1 MSQELDGPGLG
12 LDNLTRGHI
21 TYVPVAPGRLEFAM
35 EVRRR
40 ILRERP
46 DVVAVELPMSLERH
60 YLAAVERLPE
70 ISVLVYPDDDGE
82 EGDEDGG
89 NGIYVPIEPA
99 DPFTEAVRTA
109 RETGAEV
116 LFVEPDLG
124 ERPHISDSYP
134 DPYALR
140 RLPFEKYVEAYR
152 VFPSARTDEIIAHAA
167 GIAWRLQGTN
177 PERSVLA
184 IVALNLLDPILDAME
199 TPQDAPLRR
208 KLSRPVDLINAHPA
222 CLAEITIEY
231 PYLQERYERYRTI
244 LGPEALI
251 ERPHAQFSLL
261 RDAEAAY
268 EKNTGDKILH
278 WQRRAIAKYTRNLAM
293 ISRDLTASLFD
304 IVLAARSIVDDNYA
318 WEVWE
323 MANRYPA
330 QREVSALETARISSD
345 EVWFR
350 TRRMKLRRRLR
361 KPKDRLMPK
370 SLKPRKKEQ
379 RPGEWAEQLNG
390 DAICSYP
397 PEDLVV
403 EDYGA
408 FLKEKAKTMLSEE
421 RSRVEPFATSI
432 LDGVDI
438 RETVRNWHEGKIF
451 VRSLQK
457 VAGEV
462 GAVVVIFDPDRDGRY
477 GYLTTWL
484 GEHKNESDMAFY
496 ATNPFDHM
504 VGPGIGRA
512 EYGGFLMTR
521 PPRRL
526 YDIWSD
532 TDYDFAEN
540 KPERLLMAALDYS
553 VQKHV
558 VYVAAKP
565 PRSIFRS
572 IASHLQRRIIYVPIG
587 QLSSQKLKKLRVVHV
602 LDGYDRRKEAEG
614 FIW

>member
-1 MSQELDGPGLG
+1 MSHELDGLG
-12 LDNLTRGHI
+12 LDSLTRGHI
-21 TYVPVAPGRLEFAM
+21 TYLPVAPGRLEFAI

-40 ILRERP
+40 ILRTRP
-46 DVVAVELPMSLERH
+46 SVVAVELPVSLERQ
-60 YLAAVERLPE
+60 YRAAVERLPE
-70 ISVLVYPDDDGE
+70 ISVLVYPDLDDDEDNE
-82 EGDEDGG
+82 EGT
-89 NGIYVPIEPA
+89 GIYVPIEPA

-109 RETGAEV
+109 GEIGAEI
-116 LFVEPDLG
+116 LFVEPDFG

-140 RLPFEKYVEAYR
+140 RMPFEKYIETYR
-152 VFPSARTDEIIAHAA
+152 VFPSARTDEINAHAA
-167 GIAWRLQGTN
+167 GIAWRLQGSD
-177 PERSVLA
+177 PGRDVLA
-184 IVALNLLDPILDAME
+184 VVSLNLLDPILDAME
-199 TPQDAPLRR
+199 VPQDAPAQMRQ
-208 KLSRPVDLINAHPA
+208 SRPVDLVNAHPD
-222 CLAEITIEY
+222 CLAEIAVEY
-231 PYLQERYERYRTI
+231 PYLQERYERYRVI
-244 LGPEALI
+244 LGPEELI
-251 ERPHAQFSLL
+251 DRPRAQLALL
-261 RDAEAAY
+261 RDAETAY
-268 EKNTGDKILH
+268 VKNTGDSILH
-278 WQRRAIAKYTRNLAM
+278 WQRRAMAKYTRNLAM
-293 ISRDLTASLFD
+293 ISRELTAGLFD
-304 IVLAARSIVDDNYA
+304 IVVAARSIVDDNFA

-323 MANRYPA
+323 TANRYPA
-330 QREVSALETARISSD
+330 QSEVSVLATARISSD
-345 EVWFR
+345 QVWFR

-361 KPKDRLMPK
+361 KPKPRLMPK

-397 PEDLVV
+397 PEDVVV

-408 FLKEKAKTMLSEE
+408 FLKEKAKTILSEE

-432 LDGVDI
+432 LDGIDI
-438 RETVRNWHEGKIF
+438 RETVRNWHRGKIF
-451 VRSLQK
+451 VHSLQK
-457 VAGEV
+457 VAGDV

-477 GYLTTWL
+477 NYLTTWL

-526 YDIWSD
+526 IDIWSD
-532 TDYDFAEN
+532 PDYDFAEN

-553 VQKHV
+553 VQQHV
-558 VYVAAKP
+558 VYVASKP

-572 IASHLQRRIIYVPIG
+572 IASHLRRRIVYVPIG

-602 LDGYDRRKEAEG
+602 LDGYDRRKEAKG

>member
-1 MSQELDGPGLG
+1 MSHELEGLA
-12 LDNLTRGHI
+12 LDSLTRGHI
-21 TYVPVAPGRLEFAM
+21 TYLPVAPGRLEFAI

-40 ILRERP
+40 ILRDRP
-46 DVVAVELPMSLERH
+46 RVVAVELPMALERH
-60 YLAAVERLPE
+60 YLAAIDRLPE
-70 ISVLVYPDDDGE
+70 ISVLVYPDDD
-82 EGDEDGG
+82 EDDDKESS

-99 DPFTEAVRTA
+99 DPFAEAVRTA

-124 ERPHISDSYP
+124 DRPHISDAYP

-152 VFPSARTDEIIAHAA
+152 VYSSARTDEINAHAS

-177 PERSVLA
+177 PEHTVLA
-184 IVALNLLDPILDAME
+184 VVSLNLLDPILDAME
-199 TPQDAPLRR
+199 TPQDAPAAR
-208 KLSRPVDLINAHPA
+208 KRSSRPVDLVNAHPE

-231 PYLQERYERYRTI
+231 PYLQQRYEKFRPI
-244 LGPEALI
+244 LGPGELI
-251 ERPHAQFSLL
+251 DRPRAQLALL

-268 EKNTGDKILH
+268 TKNTGDTIHH

-293 ISRDLTASLFD
+293 ISRELTAGVFD
-304 IVLAARSIVDDNYA
+304 IVVAARSIVDDNFA
-318 WEVWE
+318 WDVWE
-323 MANRYPA
+323 TANRYAP
-330 QREVSALETARISSD
+330 QREVSALETVRISSD
-345 EVWFR
+345 DVWFR

-361 KPKDRLMPK
+361 KPKDRLIPK
-370 SLKPRKKEQ
+370 SLKPRRKEQ

-408 FLKEKAKTMLSEE
+408 FLKEKARTLLSEE
-421 RSRVEPFATSI
+421 RSRVEPFATSL
-432 LDGVDI
+432 LDGIDI
-438 RETVRNWHEGKIF
+438 RETVRNWYEGKIY
-451 VRSLQK
+451 VRALQK
-457 VAGEV
+457 VAGDV
-462 GAVVVIFDPDRDGRY
+462 GAVVVIFDPDRDDRY
-477 GYLTTWL
+477 NYLTTWL

-526 YDIWSD
+526 FDIWSD
-532 TDYDFAEN
+532 PDYDFAEN

-553 VQKHV
+553 IQKHV
-558 VYVAAKP
+558 VYVAARP

-572 IASHLQRRIIYVPIG
+572 IASHLGRRIVYVPIG

-602 LDGYDRRKEAEG
+602 LDGYDRRKDAEG